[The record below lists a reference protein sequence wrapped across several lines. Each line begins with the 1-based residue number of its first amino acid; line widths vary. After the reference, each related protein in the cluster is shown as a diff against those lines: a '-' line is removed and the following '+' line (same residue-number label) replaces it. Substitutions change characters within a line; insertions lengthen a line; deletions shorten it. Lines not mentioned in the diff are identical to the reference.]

1 MFKRIVAS
9 VLILLLSSPYVT
21 RLLSYSSF
29 KANQAYIAV
38 ALCGNRDK
46 PEMHC
51 LGLCYFEKQ
60 MQKQQG
66 AEKALSAPTQKKQEE
81 PAIIS
86 SAPCFYPLVK
96 VVPAVNSPQA
106 PLRLSGYLGGIFHPP
121 QV

>member
-1 MFKRIVAS
+1 MLKQLVAL
-9 VLILLLSSPYVT
+9 VLILLLSTPYVS
-21 RLLSYSSF
+21 RLVSYTSF
-29 KANQAYIAV
+29 KANQSYIAV

-66 AEKALSAPTQKKQEE
+66 AEKALSAPTQKQQEE

-86 SAPCFYPLVK
+86 SNSFFHPLVE
-96 VVPAVNSPQA
+96 VVSAVTSPQT
-106 PLRLSGYLGGIFHPP
+106 PHRPSGYLDGVFHPP

>member
-1 MFKRIVAS
+1 MMKRLVAC
-9 VLILLLSSPYVT
+9 VLILLMSSPYVT

-38 ALCGNRDK
+38 ALCGNKAK
-46 PEMHC
+46 PEMKC

-66 AEKALSAPTQKKQEE
+66 AEKALSAPIQKKQEE

-86 SAPCFYPLVK
+86 SVPCFYPLAK
-96 VVPAVNSPQA
+96 VVPLVNFSQV
-106 PLRLSGYLGGIFHPP
+106 PLHLSSYLGDVFHPP